1 MENQTKKSI
10 TVVTLILKLLLIV
23 LLLIICTAGIKYI
36 FNRKNQAKISELQNL
51 IIEMRSALNI
61 DSVRQYNIKKAI
73 SIIDLYNVKM
83 PRHQKYEIA
92 EEIYNMANKYSNLN
106 VDLLCAT
113 ITYETGGTWD
123 PEFTSGSGAMGLM
136 QIMPV
141 TAMFVAS
148 QENINWSTAQ
158 DVLFNPIYNI
168 RIGSR
173 FLSALIELY
182 DVDGGLAAFTDG
194 QRRGALWLKNDKAPG
209 ILSKE
214 GAEIVQAIQNLYNEY
229 QELVL

>member
-1 MENQTKKSI
+1 MENQIKNSSA
-10 TVVTLILKLLLIV
+10 VVTLILKLLLII

-36 FNRKNQAKISELQNL
+36 FNKKNQVKIAELQNL
-51 IIEMRSALNI
+51 IIEMRTALNI

-83 PRHQKYEIA
+83 PRHKKYEIA
-92 EEIYNMANKYSNLN
+92 EEIYNMAIKYSNLN
-106 VDLLCAT
+106 VELICAT

-123 PEFTSGSGAMGLM
+123 PEHTSDSGALGLM

-182 DVDGGLAAFTDG
+182 DVEGGLAAFTDG
-194 QRRGALWLKNDKAPG
+194 QRRGALWLKNDKASG

-214 GAEIVQAIQNLYNEY
+214 GGEIVQAIQRLYKEY
-229 QELVL
+229 QELIL

>member
-1 MENQTKKSI
+1 MENQIKNSNAI
-10 TVVTLILKLLLIV
+10 LNLIFKLLLII
-23 LLLIICTAGIKYI
+23 LILIICTVGVKYI
-36 FNRKNQAKISELQNL
+36 FNKKNQAEISELQSL
-51 IIEMRSALNI
+51 IIEMRTALNI
-61 DSVRQYNIKKAI
+61 DSVRQYNIKKTI

-92 EEIYNMANKYSNLN
+92 EEIYNMTNKYSNLN
-106 VDLLCAT
+106 VDLICAT

-123 PEFTSGSGAMGLM
+123 PEFTSNSGALGLM
-136 QIMPV
+136 QIMPL
-141 TAMFVAS
+141 TGMFVAS
-148 QENINWSTAQ
+148 QESINWSSAQ

-194 QRRGALWLKNDKAPG
+194 QRRGALWLKNDKALG

-214 GAEIVQAIQNLYNEY
+214 GSEIVPAIQRLYKEY
-229 QELVL
+229 QELVF